1 MKTNFFIVGLAIASM
16 LLVTSCSK
24 SDDGDGDG
32 DITVTTS
39 PLAKIGIVSPVK
51 TIESGS
57 DEGKYDV
64 MNFVYNNNFLESVS
78 GCTYRFNEPDDDISL
93 KVGYNPL
100 KFNLISDESEFIFS
114 DIKTNDA
121 GSVTQFT
128 AKSTDGEAVLKYQFE
143 YDNENQLTRCKLSF
157 HFTCTYF
164 TTDDTT
170 VADYTWKNGD
180 IVSATEVYTT
190 IQDGKK
196 GSRNYSST
204 LSYDSQELNS
214 GLYMVESL
222 DCEDYEFSM
231 LLYTGLFGRPTK
243 HVPNKEIFTDYDGS
257 VTVYNY
263 VYTKNSN
270 GQITKVGIDNESG
283 YLIFGY

>member
-114 DIKTNDA
+114 DIKTNDS

-128 AKSTDGEAVLKYQFE
+128 AKSTNDDAVIKYQFE
-143 YDNENQLTRCKLSF
+143 YDNENELTREKMSYNF
-157 HFTCTYF
+157 SGAYSTSEDVVVKNF
-164 TTDDTT
+164 
-170 VADYTWKNGD
+170 TWKDGD
-180 IVSATEVYTT
+180 IVSQT
-190 IQDGKK
+190 INSEHNKI
-196 GSRNYSST
+196 
-204 LSYDSQELNS
+204 YDSISRSYNYNPKELNS
-214 GLYMVESL
+214 GLYLIESL
-222 DCEDYEFSM
+222 NVEDFQFDV
-231 LLYTGLFGRPTK
+231 LLYTGLFGKATK
-243 HVPNKEIFTDYDGS
+243 HIPYIDSDEGT
-257 VTVYNY
+257 
-263 VYTKNSN
+263 SN
-270 GQITKVGIDNESG
+270 TSYIINPSGQITKACYAVDSG
-283 YLIFGY
+283 DGYEIFGY